1 VNSSQRRRREKVEEL
16 IEICMRNGITND
28 TLKSAVQNRVTSAV
42 RRDTIAFFDAEARAD
57 RINRAG
63 LMAQLYYLLDVM
75 GPRVLPKW
83 LEDQGSVLDGFVQGF
98 STSAEE
104 RELDVGRDNVDAD
117 GCVVID

>member
-1 VNSSQRRRREKVEEL
+1 MNTSQRRRRKTVEEL
-16 IEICMRNGITND
+16 IEICVRHGVTKDM
-28 TLKSAVQNRVTSAV
+28 LKSAVHNRVVHGVPAGV
-42 RRDTIAFFDAEARAD
+42 RRTRAAENAE

-75 GPRVLPKW
+75 GPRILPKW
-83 LEDQGSVLDGFVQGF
+83 LEEQGSVLDGFVHGF

-104 RELDVGRDNVDAD
+104 REVDVGRENVDDD